1 MSGSAGGIRAGK
13 AYVEIY
19 GDKAPLAKTLDKEV
33 PGLLASFKNEVEAI
47 GKSISKSA
55 GSWFGGLTVTA
66 GDIVGAISAVT
77 GFAGDVVGLGGD
89 LQDMS
94 DRTGL
99 SIESLGEL
107 GHAAGLT
114 GASLSDVEAGSRKMQ
129 DTLAQAAAGSD
140 TAQAALRKLGVTSAE
155 LAGMTP
161 DQQMAKLAD
170 GIAAIKD
177 PAQRTAAVMD
187 VFGKSGTKLLPMLQ
201 GGAAGM
207 EEFRE
212 QARKMGRLTT
222 EQAASLDNLGDSA
235 DVLKS
240 TGFNAMAQVVAA
252 ATPVLQ
258 EMFDVIQWGATAVSE
273 FLHSYQPAID
283 AIAKSYAE
291 SVKVATSWETW
302 AEILGGLD
310 AIAESTFGSIWGSVR
325 DYFGKIYG
333 VASETIAAIS
343 DALQAG
349 DLEAA
354 ANVAMTG
361 MYSQFLSYVT
371 PLKELWIDVTSAF
384 EDAWITS
391 QSFVFDKFTGWTTSI
406 YTLFNDVVAT
416 IQDIWDSFFSYLEQ
430 TFTSIQEWIGTLDA
444 DAAAAQ
450 RTNSADLRDKA
461 IGSRATATDAINRDA
476 EAASTRDREA
486 IAKRAN
492 DRRSAIESERQAALK
507 AAQDAR
513 EEAQRAF
520 ETARNAASQ
529 SKAAYDQ
536 QQADKAKQGQAAAQV
551 AMSAAGSGAF
561 SVGQLA
567 FGGAGLSQGMF
578 GGAFDKL
585 TASSEEVARNT
596 RALVRQGDE
605 GTVGV

>member
-19 GDKAPLAKTLDKEV
+19 GDKAPLAKTLDKDV
-33 PGLLASFKNEVEAI
+33 PGLLTSFKNEVEAI

-66 GDIVGAISAVT
+66 GDIAGAISAVA

-222 EQAASLDNLGDSA
+222 EQAAALDNLGDSV

-258 EMFDVIQWGATAVSE
+258 ELFDVMQWGATAVSE

-283 AIAKSYAE
+283 AIAKSYTE

-302 AEILGGLD
+302 VEILGGLD
-310 AIAESTFGSIWGSVR
+310 SMAEETFGSLWTSFRDSFDQIWALWGQV
-325 DYFGKIYG
+325 FGG
-333 VASETIAAIS
+333 IS

-349 DLEAA
+349 DLGAAWDVLTSGMYVRWFQLTGDLQSAWIDFSSWLEKTWATIAVTFESAWEGAFASIESTGMKTFLMLSRQAVSLAEMTGKLSGKEADFARMGINAAEGAVASRDERRRIAGINGQDEKLAGRFAEIDKQAA
-354 ANVAMTG
+354 A
-361 MYSQFLSYVT
+361 
-371 PLKELWIDVTSAF
+371 
-384 EDAWITS
+384 
-391 QSFVFDKFTGWTTSI
+391 DK
-406 YTLFNDVVAT
+406 AA
-416 IQDIWDSFFSYLEQ
+416 LE
-430 TFTSIQEWIGTLDA
+430 
-444 DAAAAQ
+444 AQ
-450 RTNSADLRDKA
+450 R
-461 IGSRATATDAINRDA
+461 
-476 EAASTRDREA
+476 
-486 IAKRAN
+486 
-492 DRRSAIESERQAALK
+492 K
-507 AAQDAR
+507 AAQDALDS
-513 EEAQRAF
+513 A
-520 ETARNAASQ
+520 TIAASAA
-529 SKAAYDQ
+529 KTAYDQ

-551 AMSAAGSGAF
+551 ATSAAGSGAF

-605 GTVGV
+605 GNVGV

>member
-1 MSGSAGGIRAGK
+1 MSGSADGIRAGK

-222 EQAASLDNLGDSA
+222 EQAAALDNLGDSV

-283 AIAKSYAE
+283 AIAASYAE

-302 AEILGGLD
+302 INLLGGLD
-310 AIAESTFGSIWGSVR
+310 IMAEETFGSLWTSFRDSFDQIWSLWGQV
-325 DYFGKIYG
+325 FGG
-333 VASETIAAIS
+333 IS

-349 DLEAA
+349 HLGAA
-354 ANVAMTG
+354 WDVLISG
-361 MYSQFLSYVT
+361 MYVRWFQLTGDLQSV
-371 PLKELWIDVTSAF
+371 WIDFSAWAEKTWSTVASTF
-384 EDAWITS
+384 ESAWEGA
-391 QSFVFDKFTGWTTSI
+391 FASI
-406 YTLFNDVVAT
+406 ESIGMKAFLMLSRPAV
-416 IQDIWDSFFSYLEQ
+416 SLLEM
-430 TFTSIQEWIGTLDA
+430 IGTLSEQEAKVARMGIDA
-444 DAAAAQ
+444 MEGAVAARDERRRIAGINGQDEKLAGRFAAIDKQAAADKAALEAQ
-450 RTNSADLRDKA
+450 R
-461 IGSRATATDAINRDA
+461 
-476 EAASTRDREA
+476 
-486 IAKRAN
+486 
-492 DRRSAIESERQAALK
+492 K
-507 AAQDAR
+507 AAQDALDS
-513 EEAQRAF
+513 A
-520 ETARNAASQ
+520 TIAASAAKSAYDQ
-529 SKAAYDQ
+529 QQAAKAAYDQ
-536 QQADKAKQGQAAAQV
+536 QQAEQAKQGQAAAQV